1 MADIPRSPSGRS
13 SSERSQQRRSE
24 QQRWQDL
31 ASQIGAEIAGPL
43 TAALERI
50 HALTTTGRIDRT
62 SLRALR
68 DEVERARQTGMLGQ
82 QLARFASGRLRQSH
96 ERLQLAE
103 TLKGVLAHRA
113 RETQARGIALKPSLK
128 PADVI
133 VDASLLFSLLNTT
146 LDWALANARSPIEF
160 QIEIKTW
167 PAHAMLSCRFAHRM
181 ADQPNAG
188 AATKDVPAGALDS
201 LTWRFLQQT
210 AMTMGLPLER
220 HDDTVHTLLSI
231 EFPRTASAEIAG
243 VTTMEIDEGFA
254 PSSNSKPLA
263 GSHVLVVA
271 ADRDLRAL
279 VRGAIGN
286 MGLIVDF
293 VASVDEM
300 SDFCREGLPHAVVID
315 ADQADERFHAF
326 REQVATELP
335 EFVFIEIVDGDEP
348 FQMSAFSDTNTAR
361 VGRRALAASLPSA
374 LMFELSKSL

>member
-1 MADIPRSPSGRS
+1 MVDIHRSPRGAPS
-13 SSERSQQRRSE
+13 SPRTEEHRSE

-31 ASQIGAEIAGPL
+31 VSQIGAEIASPL

-50 HALTTTGRIDRT
+50 HALTTTGRIDRA

-68 DEVERARQTGMLGQ
+68 DEVEQARQTGMLGQ

-146 LDWALANARSPIEF
+146 LDWALANACSQIEF

-167 PAHAMLSCRFAHRM
+167 PAHAVLNCRFAHRM
-181 ADQPNAG
+181 ADQPNSKAVPVDPSAG
-188 AATKDVPAGALDS
+188 LDS

-210 AMTMGLPLER
+210 ATTMGLPLER
-220 HDDTVHTLLSI
+220 HDDAVNTALSI

-263 GSHVLVVA
+263 GSHVLVVTSQ
-271 ADRDLRAL
+271 RDLRAQI
-279 VRGAIGN
+279 RGAIGN

-300 SDFCREGLPHAVVID
+300 TDFCREGLPHAIVVD
-315 ADQADERFHAF
+315 SAQLDDRFQVF
-326 REQVATELP
+326 REQVNTELP
-335 EFVFIEIVDGDEP
+335 EFVFIEIVEADES
-348 FQMSAFSDTNTAR
+348 FQMSAFSDTNMAR
-361 VGRRALAASLPSA
+361 VGRHALSASLPSA